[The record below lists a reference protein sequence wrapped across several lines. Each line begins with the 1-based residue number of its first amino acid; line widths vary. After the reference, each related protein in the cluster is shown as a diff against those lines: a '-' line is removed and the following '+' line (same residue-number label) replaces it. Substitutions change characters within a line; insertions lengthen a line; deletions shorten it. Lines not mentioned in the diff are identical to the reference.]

1 MQQVFVEDTQVQENI
16 ITVTGEDAHH
26 LSNVLRM
33 KAGETLRISNQ
44 SGESFLCEIR
54 EISNEGVVCEIAQ
67 RNYKETELKGEIILF
82 QALPKGERLEFVT
95 QKATELGVSE
105 IYPVA
110 MDFCVTKWDA
120 GKAEKKRAR
129 YQAISDA
136 AAKQSK
142 RSKLSK
148 FNGVVSFEEA
158 LNIAREKA
166 DIILLPY
173 ENEEGMAGS
182 KRALAKIK
190 KDSKV
195 AIFIGPEGGFSEK
208 EIEKAKDDATLLSLG
223 KRILRTDTAAILA
236 VGMVMLQM
244 EFDDDIS

>member
-1 MQQVFVEDTQVQENI
+1 MQQVFVEDTDVKDNL

-44 SGESFLCEIR
+44 NGESFLCEISEVSSE
-54 EISNEGVVCEIAQ
+54 EILCKIVE

-110 MDFCVTKWDA
+110 MDFCVTKWEA
-120 GKAEKKRAR
+120 NKADKKRAR

-142 RSKLSK
+142 RSKLSV
-148 FNGVVSFEEA
+148 FNGVVSFDEA
-158 LNIAREKA
+158 LKIAKEKA

-182 KRALAKIK
+182 KKALDKIK
-190 KDSKV
+190 KDTKV

-208 EIEKAKDDATLLSLG
+208 EIEKAKDTAEFLSLG
-223 KRILRTDTAAILA
+223 KRILRTDTAAVLS

-244 EFDDDIS
+244 ELDDDIS